1 MKKTKLYRYIGRNG
15 IITSPVFLEGI
26 SHIQMYRLSAKPGF
40 VLTDGE
46 QFVNSID
53 IFEEDVELW
62 TEVEAEQN

>member
-15 IITSPVFLEGI
+15 IITSPVLLEGI
-26 SHIQMYRLSAKPGF
+26 SHIQMYRLSAKPDF

-53 IFEEDVELW
+53 VFEEDVELW
-62 TEVEAEQN
+62 TEVKAEQN